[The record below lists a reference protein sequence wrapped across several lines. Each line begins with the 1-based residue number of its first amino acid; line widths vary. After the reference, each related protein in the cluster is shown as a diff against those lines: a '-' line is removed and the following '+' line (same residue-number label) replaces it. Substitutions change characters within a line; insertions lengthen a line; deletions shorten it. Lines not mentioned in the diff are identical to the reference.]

1 MAKRKTRK
9 KLPPKQAP
17 KQEQRV
23 IHIDP
28 EIEIEDQVPLNE
40 LPTIFPNSYEAV
52 VAAARRARQLNLGLR
67 PLVKTR
73 MQRPVDVALAEL
85 AAKKVE
91 YAVDGEEAPVAPTAH
106 EEPPPKKKSRSKTS

>member
-1 MAKRKTRK
+1 MAKKQAK
-9 KLPPKQAP
+9 KKRPVKEAP

-23 IHIDP
+23 IEFQPDL
-28 EIEIEDQVPLNE
+28 EVEAQVPLNE
-40 LPTIFPNSYEAV
+40 LPTVFANSYEAV

-67 PLVKTR
+67 PLVKTK

-91 YAVDGEEAPVAPTAH
+91 YAVDDDQLFPDD
-106 EEPPPKKKSRSKTS
+106 PPAKGKSRSKSA

>member
-9 KLPPKQAP
+9 KQPPKETP
-17 KQEQRV
+17 KPEQRV
-23 IHIDP
+23 IEINP
-28 EIEIEDQVPLNE
+28 EVEIEEQVPLTE

-67 PLVKTR
+67 PLVKTK

-91 YAVDGEEAPVAPTAH
+91 YAIEADEAKH
-106 EEPPPKKKSRSKTS
+106 EEPPAKRKSRSKASS

>member
-9 KLPPKQAP
+9 KQPPKEAP
-17 KQEQRV
+17 KPQQRA
-23 IHIDP
+23 IDFNP
-28 EIEIEDQVPLNE
+28 EVEIEDQIPLNE

-67 PLVKTR
+67 PLIKTK

-91 YAVDGEEAPVAPTAH
+91 YAVEDDEATR
-106 EEPPPKKKSRSKTS
+106 EQPPAKRKSRSKSS

>member
-1 MAKRKTRK
+1 MAKRRAK
-9 KLPPKQAP
+9 KKQPPKETP
-17 KQEQRV
+17 KPQQR
-23 IHIDP
+23 
-28 EIEIEDQVPLNE
+28 EITLNPDIEVEEQVPLNE

-67 PLVKTR
+67 PLVKTK

-91 YAVDGEEAPVAPTAH
+91 YAVDDEIIQRLDAPAK
-106 EEPPPKKKSRSKTS
+106 PKKRTKTS